1 MNKGLEYSTSHG
13 SILAERGPRNMV
25 PLNNYPAGTGK
36 SIVWTGAAYY
46 VPSENRWISQHN
58 YRSLPREARR
68 DAIYFERE
76 DDWVSWKI
84 KNDKPHPPSGISM
97 SGVPTSYTG
106 VPVPTLLPWKVD
118 AINRPWNGA
127 GHFLPTGNKWFH
139 DTDSPGLPRESLQ
152 FYNEEDWMKFK
163 YMVNNPSMPKYK

>member
-1 MNKGLEYSTSHG
+1 MFTCSPVHLLFTSVPPCDESNGNSMNKGLEYSTSHG

-84 KNDKPHPPSGISM
+84 KNDKPHPPSARGS
-97 SGVPTSYTG
+97 
-106 VPVPTLLPWKVD
+106 
-118 AINRPWNGA
+118 
-127 GHFLPTGNKWFH
+127 
-139 DTDSPGLPRESLQ
+139 RESL
-152 FYNEEDWMKFK
+152 FNSITKK
-163 YMVNNPSMPKYK
+163 TG